1 MLKELAVIIL
11 IFWSQSSVSHD
22 AVLET
27 PDLEVKTPASENSKV
42 LSAGL
47 KSNEKEL
54 NEKQS
59 YSVPAFSQI
68 SVLDYN
74 NFKVKSKAAIAVNM
88 EAKTILYDKN
98 IEKKLPV
105 ASLTKLMT
113 ALVILDEIDLNS
125 RVIVSKN
132 AVASEGDKGNLKA
145 GEEITARNLLYLL
158 LVNSSND
165 AAVALAEHISDSE
178 EKFVGL
184 MNAKTEELELK
195 NTRFANA
202 TGLDKKDN
210 YSTAYDLAKL
220 INHALEKP
228 LLWEIMRV
236 QSLSV
241 FSVDGKETHHLK
253 NTNKLLGKLPGINI
267 IGGKTGFTNQA
278 EECLILVVS
287 RPENNKRIICVILG
301 SEDRFGEMEKLVN
314 WAYSH

>member
-1 MLKELAVIIL
+1 MG
-11 IFWSQSSVSHD
+11 VSHD
-22 AVLET
+22 AVLGT

-47 KSNEKEL
+47 KSDRKEV

-59 YSVPAFSQI
+59 YSAPVFSQI
-68 SVLDYN
+68 SVPDYN
-74 NFKVKSKAAIAVNM
+74 NFKVKSEAAIAVNV
-88 EAKTILYDKN
+88 EEKTVLYEKN

-113 ALVILDEIDLNS
+113 ALVVLDEINLDS

-145 GEEITARNLLYLL
+145 GEEITVRSLLYLL

-178 EKFVGL
+178 EKFVEL

-195 NTRFANA
+195 NTHFANA

-220 INHALEKP
+220 INYALEKP

-236 QSLSV
+236 QSLNV
-241 FSVDGKETHHLK
+241 FSVDGKEAHHLK

-278 EECLILVVS
+278 GECLILAVS